1 MRRVRK
7 GKGVR
12 VGVGPA
18 VGVGVG
24 RLRDQLVYMVIRR

>member
-12 VGVGPA
+12 VGVGPG